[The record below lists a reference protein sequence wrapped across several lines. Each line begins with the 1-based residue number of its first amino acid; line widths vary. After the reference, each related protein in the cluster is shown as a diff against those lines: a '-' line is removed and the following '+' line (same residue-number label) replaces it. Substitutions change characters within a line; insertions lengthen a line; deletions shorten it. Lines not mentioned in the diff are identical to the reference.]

1 MKISLVNL
9 NLNNIFSI
17 YSLCKKLTNKV
28 QIISNSDELD
38 KNTDIIIIPGVGSFK
53 QGMNVLKKNG
63 FAEKIKE
70 HSIIK
75 KKKLIG
81 ICLGMQLLFKN
92 SKEFGYTK
100 GLGLID
106 GNVDR
111 LPKGKENFPNIN
123 WNKINI
129 VNKKSLNKFD
139 KKYFYFIHSY
149 YCLPKEKKIISS
161 YINYNSKNICS
172 SIYSKNIIG
181 MQFHPE
187 KSGENGINFFKKI
200 INE

>member
-17 YSLCKKLTNKV
+17 YSLCKKFTYKV

-75 KKKLIG
+75 KK
-81 ICLGMQLLFKN
+81 
-92 SKEFGYTK
+92 S
-100 GLGLID
+100 
-106 GNVDR
+106 
-111 LPKGKENFPNIN
+111 
-123 WNKINI
+123 
-129 VNKKSLNKFD
+129 
-139 KKYFYFIHSY
+139 
-149 YCLPKEKKIISS
+149 
-161 YINYNSKNICS
+161 
-172 SIYSKNIIG
+172 
-181 MQFHPE
+181 
-187 KSGENGINFFKKI
+187 
-200 INE
+200 

>member
-1 MKISLVNL
+1 MMKITLINL
-9 NLNNIFSI
+9 NFNNIFSI
-17 YSLCKKLTNKV
+17 YSLCKKFTNKV
-28 QIISNSDELD
+28 KIISNADELD
-38 KNTDIIIIPGVGSFK
+38 KNNDIIIIPGVGSFK

-63 FAEKIKE
+63 LAEKIKE

-81 ICLGMQLLFKN
+81 ICLGMQLLFN
-92 SKEFGYTK
+92 SSREFGYTK
-100 GLGLID
+100 GLGIIE
-106 GNVDR
+106 GSVDN
-111 LPKGKENFPNIN
+111 LPTGKENFPNIN
-123 WNKINI
+123 WKKLNI
-129 VNKKSLNKFD
+129 VNKNLNNFN

-161 YINYNSKNICS
+161 YINYNNNNICS
-172 SIYSKNIIG
+172 SINSENIIG

-187 KSGENGINFFKKI
+187 KSGENGINFFERI

>member
-1 MKISLVNL
+1 
-9 NLNNIFSI
+9 
-17 YSLCKKLTNKV
+17 
-28 QIISNSDELD
+28 
-38 KNTDIIIIPGVGSFK
+38 
-53 QGMNVLKKNG
+53 
-63 FAEKIKE
+63 
-70 HSIIK
+70 
-75 KKKLIG
+75 
-81 ICLGMQLLFKN
+81 MQLLFKN

-139 KKYFYFIHSY
+139 QKYFYFIHSY

>member
-1 MKISLVNL
+1 
-9 NLNNIFSI
+9 
-17 YSLCKKLTNKV
+17 
-28 QIISNSDELD
+28 
-38 KNTDIIIIPGVGSFK
+38 
-53 QGMNVLKKNG
+53 MNVLKKNG
-63 FAEKIKE
+63 LAEKIKE

-106 GNVDR
+106 GNVDC

-129 VNKKSLNKFD
+129 VNKKSLNNFNQ
-139 KKYFYFIHSY
+139 KYFYFIHSY

-200 INE
+200 KNE